1 MPATCPV
8 CGTPVVRDEGAVR
21 HYCPNLACPARVGQE
36 YGHFVGRGGM
46 DIEGAGWVVLTQLLQ
61 RGMVKRRGDFYR
73 LSVDELETL
82 ERFARR
88 SAENLYAAIQRSR
101 RRPLERIL
109 ADLVDAGVE
118 AELPPPRAA
127 SAAEGPLAGK
137 TLVVTGTLQEFSRE
151 SAEDSIRVAGGKAA
165 GSVSRKTDYVVAG
178 ENAGSKLLKAQE
190 LGVPVLD
197 EEGFRKLLAGES

>member
-1 MPATCPV
+1 MA
-8 CGTPVVRDEGAVR
+8 AS
-21 HYCPNLACPARVGQE
+21 LAE
-36 YGHFVGRGGM
+36 YFGPTGPGRE
-46 DIEGAGWVVLTQLLQ
+46 I
-61 RGMVKRRGDFYR
+61 
-73 LSVDELETL
+73 LE
-82 ERFARR
+82 
-88 SAENLYAAIQRSR
+88 
-101 RRPLERIL
+101 
-109 ADLVDAGVE
+109 DLVDAGVE
-118 AELPPPRAA
+118 VELPAPRAA

-178 ENAGSKLLKAQE
+178 ENAGSKLQKAQE